1 MLMRDG
7 TVAAVDLLGKT
18 NSQLY
23 KGRSQM
29 NLVKRLILRAK
40 EERGQGM
47 AEYAM
52 ILALV
57 AVVAVAALTPLGTGI
72 KTTLQSV
79 TSSL

>member
-1 MLMRDG
+1 
-7 TVAAVDLLGKT
+7 
-18 NSQLY
+18 
-23 KGRSQM
+23 M

>member
-1 MLMRDG
+1 M
-7 TVAAVDLLGKT
+7 KT
-18 NSQLY
+18 LRTIMWRAQL
-23 KGRSQM
+23 
-29 NLVKRLILRAK
+29 
-40 EERGQGM
+40 ERGQGL

-79 TSSL
+79 VSSL